1 MTFEH
6 DHKIVVKNTILLYVR
21 MLFMM
26 AISLYTSR
34 VVLSTLGIDDYG
46 IYNVVGGI
54 VVVLSF
60 LNTSM
65 AGATQ
70 RFLNVE
76 LGKQDGKGL
85 KKVFNTSQYIHF
97 IIAGIVFFLGETLG
111 LWFLNSQMNIDVSR
125 LVAANWVFQ
134 CALLSF
140 IITVI
145 SVPYNAT
152 IIAHE
157 KMSAFAYI
165 SIVEAALKLLVVF
178 LLLVFPFDKL
188 IVYAVL
194 MTIVACG
201 IRIIYGF
208 YCSRHFDECKHFAM
222 IPDKGYL
229 RSMLGF
235 SGWTIFGAL
244 GTISHNQGIGIIINL
259 FFGVAVNAAQG
270 IANQVINIV
279 NQFVNNFMTALNP
292 QIVKSYAA
300 KDFSGMHSL
309 VTKGSRMGISL
320 VAFFVVPLYYKVPFL
335 LHVWLTEVPEYTV
348 SFIRIVLLTSLSS
361 AYAYPL
367 ATSRAATGNIKKYQ
381 IVLTTL
387 AWMHLPL
394 AWLFFK
400 LGFEPQS
407 AMYIYLAI
415 INVEQIF
422 RIVNVCPAI
431 GLPIFDYVSEV
442 FGRCG
447 LMLIGAFASSY
458 ILYMVIPEGILFD
471 FITLFSCFLIVG
483 ILIVLIVLK
492 KNERVAVLNM
502 LKKKFHHKDLI

>member
-1 MTFEH
+1 
-6 DHKIVVKNTILLYVR
+6 
-21 MLFMM
+21 MM

-34 VVLSTLGIDDYG
+34 VIISTLGVDDYG

-60 LNTSM
+60 LNVSM
-65 AGATQ
+65 ASATQ

-76 LGKQDGKGL
+76 LGKRDDKGL
-85 KKVFNTSQYIHF
+85 KKVFDTSQCIHF
-97 IIAGIVFFLGETLG
+97 IIAGLILFLGETLG
-111 LWFLNSQMNIDVSR
+111 LWFLNSHMNIAESR
-125 LVAANWVFQ
+125 MVAANWVYQ
-134 CALLSF
+134 CSLVSF

-165 SIVEAALKLLVVF
+165 SIVEASLKLLIVY

-188 IVYAVL
+188 IVYAIL
-194 MTIVACG
+194 MAMVACG
-201 IRIIYGF
+201 IRIIYGI
-208 YCSRHFDECKHFAM
+208 YCNRHFEECRRFSI

-235 SGWTIFGAL
+235 SGWTVFGAL
-244 GTISHNQGIGIIINL
+244 GTISHTQGIGIIINL

-270 IANQVINIV
+270 IANQVISIV

-292 QIVKSYAA
+292 QIVKSYAS
-300 KDFSGMHSL
+300 KDFIGMHSL
-309 VTKGSRMGISL
+309 VKKGSRMGISL
-320 VAFFVVPLYYKVPFL
+320 VAFFVIPLYLEVPFL
-335 LHVWLTEVPEYTV
+335 LNVWLTEVPEYTV
-348 SFIRIVLLTSLSS
+348 SFIRIILLTSLSS

-367 ATSRAATGNIKKYQ
+367 ATARAATGNIRTYQ
-381 IVLTTL
+381 IVLTTM

-394 AWLFFK
+394 AWLFFM

-407 AMYIYLAI
+407 AMYIYLAV
-415 INVEQIF
+415 INIEQVY
-422 RIVNVCPAI
+422 RILNVCPAI
-431 GLPIFDYVSEV
+431 GLSIVDYITEV

-447 LMLIGAFASSY
+447 IMLIIAFAISYVLYSSLQRDMLSD
-458 ILYMVIPEGILFD
+458 IIVLL
-471 FITLFSCFLIVG
+471 SSFLIVG
-483 ILIVLIVLK
+483 ASIVFIALK
-492 KNERVAVLNM
+492 KNERLSILNI
-502 LKKKFHHKDLI
+502 LKMKLNYSKAR